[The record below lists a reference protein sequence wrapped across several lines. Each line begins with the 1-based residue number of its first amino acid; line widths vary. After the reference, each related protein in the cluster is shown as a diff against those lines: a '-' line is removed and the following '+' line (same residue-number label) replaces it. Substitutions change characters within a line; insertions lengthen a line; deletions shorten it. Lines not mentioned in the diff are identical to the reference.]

1 MRSSARILPRTSP
14 PMIASR
20 EITSPSTS
28 PPFPTSTCRPA
39 RTVPTTVPSIFT
51 TPSALMSPTTRM
63 PVPMMD
69 SPASDS
75 SAPCP
80 FSVNIAMSILL
91 FHDRE
96 GIERLALAADF
107 EVEVRR
113 RGSPGVAREGDHLPR
128 LHRVALAHQEARG
141 VSVHGLI
148 PTRVPQEDEQSV
160 RRVGAGRLDRTAT
173 SCAHRC
179 AGGHGDVDAGMRFGD
194 IARPDL
200 TPGDE
205 ARDVERPVRRLRGT
219 RLVAQRRR
227 RGTGVYRDRPHEVP
241 GRGRRSLFSWRAH
254 AEHGAQLLVVRL
266 GAVQRRGELLHAAV
280 LLLEPRHL
288 TLQPGDAGRR
298 TPDRSGEGEEQY
310 DQQADYE
317 RAPLPRLERPH
328 RHAVLARGEVS
339 IGMDDDGDATIFA
352 LRHPSNGSPRMSSRS
367 RARSSLE

>member
-1 MRSSARILPRTSP
+1 MSPCTTLVDWISMRSSARIEPRPSP
-14 PMIASR
+14 PTIASR

-179 AGGHGDVDAGMRFGD
+179 AGG
-194 IARPDL
+194 P
-200 TPGDE
+200 
-205 ARDVERPVRRLRGT
+205 
-219 RLVAQRRR
+219 
-227 RGTGVYRDRPHEVP
+227 
-241 GRGRRSLFSWRAH
+241 
-254 AEHGAQLLVVRL
+254 
-266 GAVQRRGELLHAAV
+266 
-280 LLLEPRHL
+280 
-288 TLQPGDAGRR
+288 
-298 TPDRSGEGEEQY
+298 GEGEEQH
-310 DQQADYE
+310 DQQADHE
-317 RAPLPRLERPH
+317 RAPLPCLERPQ
-328 RHAVLARGEVS
+328 RDTVLSGGEVP
-339 IGMDDDGDATIFA
+339 IGVDDDGDAAISP
-352 LRHPSNGSPRMSSRS
+352 LLHPSNGAPRISSRS
-367 RARSSLE
+367 RARSSFE